1 MEVRNSRPRIGSAR
15 EISLL
20 TQQNPRDLIERAKM
34 GLELQKSSTS
44 SATSC
49 EPSPGVSEDEDDQ
62 STSEENPDD
71 DVIQSLHL
79 EAHLRDQELND
90 LR

>member
-49 EPSPGVSEDEDDQ
+49 EPSPGPSEDEDDQ